1 MTNPN
6 RPTPIRDAASSVQK
20 GLGMLGAVAVAA
32 TGYGILTATQGDA
45 VVGLLGAIP
54 GVITL
59 VSNLLVAFGIV
70 RQAEPKVTPIAS
82 PQDNAGNAL
91 TPDTAHG
98 TVGGM

>member
-20 GLGMLGAVAVAA
+20 GLGMIGALATAA
-32 TGYGILTATQGDA
+32 AGYGILAAAQNDA
-45 VVGLLGAIP
+45 IQGLLGAIP
-54 GVITL
+54 GLVAL
-59 VSNLLVAFGIV
+59 VSNFLTAFGIV